1 MPPQCCKDKWPEIPD
16 DEPVLVLRG
25 KDKLARK
32 VVKYWLELAREAGV
46 NQGKMI
52 RVMEHLDAMD
62 TFAVNNPERMKIP
75 D

>member
-1 MPPQCCKDKWPEIPD
+1 MPQQCCKDKWPEIPD

-52 RVMEHLDAMD
+52 RVREHLDAMD
-62 TFAVNNPERMKIP
+62 AFAVNNPERMKIP